1 MNLKRFRLL
10 IQTSFA
16 VLELRNEKKSNCQ
29 NVSLAPSV
37 FGFETDFAQISF
49 LTLTLKKRRLVHV
62 FRFFSF
68 ECDSRGVFELN
79 RNLVFLGPGINIKL
93 GFWGISNL
101 LVLPRKKEEHFVEE
115 IIKAISRNFGLKKV
129 RHLQRKKK
137 KQSLSSHEYFIEA
150 WTKNI

>member
-29 NVSLAPSV
+29 NLSLAPSV

-49 LTLTLKKRRLVHV
+49 PTLTLKKRRLVHV

-93 GFWGISNL
+93 GF
-101 LVLPRKKEEHFVEE
+101 
-115 IIKAISRNFGLKKV
+115 
-129 RHLQRKKK
+129 
-137 KQSLSSHEYFIEA
+137 
-150 WTKNI
+150 